1 MVRAAYSYR
10 GDPAVPNFPDDHPVI
25 VFDGYCVLCSG
36 WVRFILSRDH
46 AARYRLLPAQS
57 PIGHALYVHY
67 GLDPENYETYMLIAD
82 GVASFKSEATIQMAE
97 GLGFP
102 WSLAGAFRI
111 LPLSLRDRIYNW
123 VARNR
128 FRFFGRR
135 TSCYRPDAQ
144 YAARFL
150 A

>member
-1 MVRAAYSYR
+1 MTRAAYSYR
-10 GDPAVPNFPDDHPVI
+10 SDPAVPNFPDDHPVI
-25 VFDGYCVLCSG
+25 VFDGFCVLCSG
-36 WVRFILSRDH
+36 WVRFILARDRQ
-46 AARYRLLPAQS
+46 ARYRLLPAQS
-57 PIGHALYVHY
+57 EVGHALYVHY

-82 GVASFKSEATIQMAE
+82 GVAWFKSEATIRMAE

-102 WSLAGAFRI
+102 WTLAAALRI
-111 LPLSLRDRIYNW
+111 VPVSWRDRIYNW

-135 TSCYRPDAQ
+135 ASCYRPDAQ
-144 YAARFL
+144 YAGRFL